1 MMKDFLLNWLKLP
14 KNTDWKSSKKGTVF
28 GETSITTVQV
38 MIIVHP
44 GGKGAEVLTYIGY
57 IGMCGA
63 KGYGFFSRFDL
74 NYGINFGH
82 FGRK

>member
-14 KNTDWKSSKKGTVF
+14 KNTDWKSWKKGTVF
-28 GETSITTVQV
+28 RETSITTVQV

-44 GGKGAEVLTYIGY
+44 GGGGALTYTGY

-63 KGYGFFSRFDL
+63 KGYGFFSRFGL
-74 NYGINFGH
+74 N
-82 FGRK
+82 